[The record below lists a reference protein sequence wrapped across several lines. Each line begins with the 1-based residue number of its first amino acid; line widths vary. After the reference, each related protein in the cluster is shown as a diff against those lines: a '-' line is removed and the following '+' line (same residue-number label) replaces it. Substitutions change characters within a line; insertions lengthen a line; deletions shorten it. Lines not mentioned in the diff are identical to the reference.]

1 MEEEDTKESVKELN
15 AISHDEDED
24 AREALEE
31 LEEINDFF
39 GLKRMDDDDMKVERL
54 VYSIN
59 LTNLPGI
66 YDIWIKF

>member
-1 MEEEDTKESVKELN
+1 MEEEDIKESVKELN
-15 AISHDEDED
+15 AISLDEDED

-31 LEEINDFF
+31 EEEINDFF

-54 VYSIN
+54 VFSIN

>member
-15 AISHDEDED
+15 AISLDEED

-54 VYSIN
+54 VHSIN

>member
-1 MEEEDTKESVKELN
+1 M
-15 AISHDEDED
+15 
-24 AREALEE
+24 
-31 LEEINDFF
+31 EEINDFF